1 MTALNAKVIGGFTAL
16 IFACTNGRKDI
27 VQLLLG
33 SKRNIDLNEFEFTAH
48 GRGTALTIAFHN
60 GRTDIV
66 KLLVQYSKT
75 KGIDISTGQENIPD
89 EMRLYIDSLQ

>member
-66 KLLVQYSKT
+66 KLLVQHSKT
-75 KGIDISTGQENIPD
+75 KGIDISTGQEDLSD
-89 EMRLYIDSLQ
+89 EMRLFIDSLQ